1 MLEPYEWKRSR
12 TVLRRESGSNPAD
25 LVDYSPLVKRLGGQV
40 IRLSP
45 SSTDYV
51 NPLDINLN
59 YSEEENPL
67 ALKSDFVLSFCE
79 PFFLK
84 LPVILVDVYC
94 RNFPHIDKNRNYR

>member
-1 MLEPYEWKRSR
+1 MKCLSRMTGNLSR
-12 TVLRRESGSNPAD
+12 TVLRRESGGNTADPA
-25 LVDYSPLVKRLGGQV
+25 DYSPLVKRLGGQV

-67 ALKSDFVLSFCE
+67 ALKSDFVLSF
-79 PFFLK
+79 
-84 LPVILVDVYC
+84 
-94 RNFPHIDKNRNYR
+94 